1 MYHTWRQRQWGRP
14 PPPQPPSPPPQPQN
28 SAAEPQV
35 SEEKQ
40 SDGDDSASDALPQM
54 SEYDL
59 MWLENIRCNE
69 ALLGV
74 DGTTQTRLQN
84 AAAAAKKAA
93 KQPKRSVTFS
103 AYIYVAEVRLVEP
116 SEQPSERSPDT
127 YILAQ
132 NLTSCKCP
140 DLELRGWLQK

>member
-1 MYHTWRQRQWGRP
+1 MDLLVAIRQRRHVRLASTHVELMYHTWRQRQWGRP

-74 DGTTQTRLQN
+74 DGTTQT
-84 AAAAAKKAA
+84 AVAK
-93 KQPKRSVTFS
+93 RRCCR
-103 AYIYVAEVRLVEP
+103 E
-116 SEQPSERSPDT
+116 ERCEATQTQCDFLCLHT
-127 YILAQ
+127 
-132 NLTSCKCP
+132 C
-140 DLELRGWLQK
+140 